1 MVCRCGRRAFSTFC
15 VCNRRMFGWPLF
27 SGMLVFLLLFSLSVP
42 CQGASS
48 PEEMLFSHMKKIF
61 APESMEMILDAP
73 IEPDGSLRRMYLRVQ
88 GASFSGFRVQEI
100 AGEFTFLRLPP
111 VKDWGSEGENLEI
124 LESLAVYFTARVLEE
139 DINSF
144 LLGKTLNLENSEW
157 RDVYCRLFSG
167 GIHATARADLMLSG
181 NVRAV
186 VDLRGVFR
194 LREGNQV
201 FLEDTVFSV
210 NGGEKEIGAVEE
222 ALREM
227 QPIIDFRDLP
237 FPVRVHNLILSEGAM
252 DFATRI
258 PPKEFAG
265 FFSRSLP

>member
-1 MVCRCGRRAFSTFC
+1 MECGCDKSFFRGFC
-15 VCNRRMFGWPLF
+15 RRMMLVVPFLCGV
-27 SGMLVFLLLFSLSVP
+27 LVFLSLFPLALP
-42 CQGASS
+42 CEGAPS

-73 IEPDGSLRRMYLRVQ
+73 IESDGSLRRMYLRIQ

-111 VKDWGSEGENLEI
+111 LKDWGFEGENLEI
-124 LESLAVYFTARVLEE
+124 QEALAVYFTARVLEE
-139 DINSF
+139 DINSY

-157 RDVYCRLFSG
+157 RDVHCRLFSG

-227 QPIIDFRDLP
+227 QPIIDFRELP
-237 FPVRVHNLILSEGAM
+237 FPVRVHSLTLSEGVM

-258 PPKEFAG
+258 PPKAFSG
-265 FFSRSLP
+265 FFSRSLH